1 MKHSWRKKEEEEN
14 AMDRGKCCRKIISE
28 RNHGTLVQELLSKS
42 FKQGFIKKSI
52 VSFYEYS

>member
-1 MKHSWRKKEEEEN
+1 MLWIEGNVAGKK
-14 AMDRGKCCRKIISE
+14 ISE